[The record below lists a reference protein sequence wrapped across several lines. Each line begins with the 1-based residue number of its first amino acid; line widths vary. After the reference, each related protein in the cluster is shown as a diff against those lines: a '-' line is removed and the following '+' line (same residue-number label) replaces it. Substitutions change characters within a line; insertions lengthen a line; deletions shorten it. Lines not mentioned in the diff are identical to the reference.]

1 MRRDTLRHRISQWS
15 IVKLTEVL
23 NSKPLRMVEVS
34 EAYTSSI
41 DPFTGNRIPKFTPS
55 MTSVAVRGGRLEI
68 AEIQL
73 RLAGLGNGLVLDRDV
88 IGAINIGLRYL
99 SSDGS
104 PMALGSTEL
113 HEIRVKLMN
122 PYQGLTPLTK
132 LKILKTN

>member
-41 DPFTGNRIPKFTPS
+41 DPFTGNRISKFTPS
-55 MTSVAVRGGRLEI
+55 MTSIAVRGGRLEI